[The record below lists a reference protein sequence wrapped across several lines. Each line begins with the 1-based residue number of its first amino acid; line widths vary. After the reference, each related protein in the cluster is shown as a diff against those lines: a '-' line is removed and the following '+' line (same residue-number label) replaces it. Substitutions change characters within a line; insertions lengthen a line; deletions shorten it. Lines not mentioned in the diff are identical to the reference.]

1 MITNKPGFTKKVKEL
16 IKRIIGFIIRV
27 SGVLFLMREVFY
39 KDKVT
44 ILLYHNPK
52 PELFKR
58 HVEYLIKHYNLI
70 PLNKLVAGIC
80 NKDWSGIP
88 PKSLVITIDD
98 GFKDNYNLL
107 EIFKEYNVYPTIYLC
122 SHVINTN
129 RTFWFGTGFNDVQ
142 RLKKYDNNKRLK
154 VLRDKMQYEP
164 RKEYAS
170 RQALN
175 VEELREM
182 MPYVDF
188 QSHSRF
194 HPVLTTCDD
203 VECLE
208 EIKESKEA
216 LENLLNK
223 TIEHIA
229 YPNGD
234 YSHREI
240 EFVKKCGYK
249 SARALDI
256 GWNDVNS
263 NPFKL
268 KAMGI
273 EDNAC
278 INILCGQVCGLFGY
292 LRFLRHR
299 SFRGR
304 HPRFL

>member
-1 MITNKPGFTKKVKEL
+1 MIKIRES
-16 IKRIIGFIIRV
+16 IKYIIGFIIRFFGI
-27 SGVLFLMREVFY
+27 SFLIREVFFR
-39 KDKVT
+39 KKVT
-44 ILLYHNPK
+44 IVIYHNPSPQILK
-52 PELFKR
+52 K
-58 HVEYLIKHYNLI
+58 HIDYLIKHYNLV
-70 PLNKLVAGIC
+70 PLDSVVDGIY

-107 EIFKEYNVYPTIYLC
+107 EIFKKYNVYPTIYLC
-122 SHVINTN
+122 SNIVNTN
-129 RTFWFGTGFNDVQ
+129 RSFWFETGFNDIQ

-175 VEELREM
+175 VAELREM

-194 HPVLTTCDD
+194 HPVLTTCEDK
-203 VECLE
+203 ECLE
-208 EIKESKEA
+208 EIKGSKEA

-223 TIEHIA
+223 KIEHFA

-234 YSHREI
+234 YGSREI
-240 EFVKKCGYK
+240 EFLKKCGCK
-249 SARALDI
+249 SGRTLDI
-256 GWNDVNS
+256 GWNGINS

-273 EDNAC
+273 EDDVS
-278 INILCGQVCGLFGY
+278 INILCGQIIGLFGY
-292 LRFLRHR
+292 IRYFRHGGFKGMHPPFL
-299 SFRGR
+299 
-304 HPRFL
+304 

>member
-1 MITNKPGFTKKVKEL
+1 MKEL

-52 PELFKR
+52 AELFKR

-70 PLNKLVAGIC
+70 PLDRLVAGIY

-107 EIFKEYNVYPTIYLC
+107 EICKEYNVYPTIYLC
-122 SHVINTN
+122 SHMVNTN
-129 RTFWFGTGFNDVQ
+129 RSFWFKTGFNDIQ
-142 RLKKYDNNKRLK
+142 RLKKYDNNILLK

-175 VEELREM
+175 FEELREM

-194 HPVLTTCDD
+194 HPVLTTCEDK
-203 VECLE
+203 ECLE
-208 EIKESKEA
+208 EIKGSKEA
-216 LENLLNK
+216 LEALLNNK
-223 TIEHIA
+223 IEHFA

-234 YSHREI
+234 YGNREI
-240 EFVKKCGYK
+240 EFLKKCGYK

-268 KAMGI
+268 KAIGI
-273 EDNAC
+273 EDDAC
-278 INILCGQVCGLFGY
+278 INILCGQIIGLFSYIRYFRHGSFKGMHPP
-292 LRFLRHR
+292 FL
-299 SFRGR
+299 
-304 HPRFL
+304 

>member
-1 MITNKPGFTKKVKEL
+1 MKKC
-16 IKRIIGFIIRV
+16 IKKMLGAIIRF
-27 SGVLFLMREVFY
+27 SGISFLIREIFLRN
-39 KDKVT
+39 KVT
-44 ILLYHNPK
+44 IILYHNPDPLTFRK
-52 PELFKR
+52 
-58 HVEYLIKHYNLI
+58 HIDYLTKHYNLI
-70 PLNKLVAGIC
+70 PLDRVVAGIY

-122 SHVINTN
+122 SHIVNTN
-129 RTFWFGTGFNDVQ
+129 RSFWFETGFNDVQ
-142 RLKKYDNNKRLK
+142 ILKKYDNNKRLK

-175 VEELREM
+175 VAELREM

-194 HPVLTTCDD
+194 HPVLTTCND

-223 TIEHIA
+223 KIEHIA

-234 YSHREI
+234 YSNREI
-240 EFVKKCGYK
+240 EFLRKCGYK
-249 SARALDI
+249 SGRTLDI
-256 GWNDVNS
+256 GFNDINS
-263 NPFKL
+263 DPYKL

-273 EDNAC
+273 EDDAC
-278 INILCGQVCGLFGY
+278 INILCGQVIGLFGY
-292 LRFLRHR
+292 VRYFRYRSLKGMHPPFL
-299 SFRGR
+299 
-304 HPRFL
+304 

>member
-1 MITNKPGFTKKVKEL
+1 MIKVKQY
-16 IKRIIGFIIRV
+16 IKQIIGFIIRF
-27 SGVLFLMREVFY
+27 SGISFLIREIFLRN
-39 KDKVT
+39 KVT
-44 ILLYHNPK
+44 IILYHNPDPLTFRK
-52 PELFKR
+52 
-58 HVEYLIKHYNLI
+58 HIDYLTKHYNLI
-70 PLNKLVAGIC
+70 PLAKVIDGIYNK
-80 NKDWSGIP
+80 NWSDIP

-122 SHVINTN
+122 SHIVNTN
-129 RTFWFGTGFNDVQ
+129 RSFWFETGFNDIQ

-154 VLRDKMQYEP
+154 VLRDKMRYEP

-175 VEELREM
+175 VAELREM

-223 TIEHIA
+223 KIEHIA

-234 YSHREI
+234 YSNREI
-240 EFVKKCGYK
+240 EFLRKCGYK
-249 SARALDI
+249 SARTIDI
-256 GWNDVNS
+256 GFNDINS
-263 NPFKL
+263 DPYKL

-273 EDNAC
+273 EDDVS
-278 INILCGQVCGLFGY
+278 INILCGQIIGLFGY
-292 LRFLRHR
+292 VRYLQHGSFKGMHPPFL
-299 SFRGR
+299 
-304 HPRFL
+304 